1 MAKEKSTKVL
11 IVGAGPVGLLT
22 AVMLAKCGIDVDVL
36 ESATQIDQRPR
47 GIAYG
52 PPAVKYTFSPLPLRH
67 QNHRA
72 NIRVPECYVVR
83 ELSKRL
89 LRWEWKVKDC
99 CGESL
104 EVNMYVSSLPT
115 DR

>member
-52 PPAVKYTFSPLPLRH
+52 PR
-67 QNHRA
+67 Q
-72 NIRVPECYVVR
+72 
-83 ELSKRL
+83 
-89 LRWEWKVKDC
+89 
-99 CGESL
+99 
-104 EVNMYVSSLPT
+104 
-115 DR
+115 